1 MAYINGNEIY
11 FGIVG
16 DAGKQEAF
24 ATTEVLPITD
34 GIIEDDII
42 AIAEQE
48 E

>member
-16 DAGKQEAF
+16 DVGKQDEF
-24 ATTEVLPITD
+24 ATSEVQPITN
-34 GIIEDDII
+34 GIVLDDII

>member
-16 DAGKQEAF
+16 DVGKQDQF
-24 ATTEVLPITD
+24 ATSEVYPVSN
-34 GIIEDDII
+34 GGVSDDII
-42 AIAEQE
+42 ATAEQE